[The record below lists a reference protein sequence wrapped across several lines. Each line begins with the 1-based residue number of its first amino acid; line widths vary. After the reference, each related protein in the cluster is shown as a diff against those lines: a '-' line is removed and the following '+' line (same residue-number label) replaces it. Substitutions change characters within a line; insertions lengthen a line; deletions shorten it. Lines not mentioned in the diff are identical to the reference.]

1 MTPLGVRLDAWAMG
15 AAVVVLFAVATVM
28 WRRNRLVAVVALLI
42 GTLVGLL
49 FLNYLGMD
57 AFCVPP
63 PGSGC
68 A

>member
-1 MTPLGVRLDAWAMG
+1 MG